1 MTLVTCE
8 GTDFCQLSEEI
19 LTRGASL
26 HFRARGNSMRPFIKD
41 GDVLVITPVDISEV
55 QRGDVILF
63 RQGERALVH
72 RLVSRRGEEGETLIV
87 KGDAHLRPDPPL
99 QADLVL
105 GKVTRVRRDGRR
117 VNLDRGVLR
126 WAGVRLWGTPPFWG
140 SRVYHLLTKAQR
152 GLAQVAGWAAGW
164 GKSPKQHDDVP

>member
-26 HFRARGNSMRPFIKD
+26 RFKAKGNSMRPFIKD
-41 GDVLVITPVDISEV
+41 GDVLVITPVDFSEV

-72 RLVSRRGEEGETLIV
+72 RLVSRRGDEGEILIV
-87 KGDAHLRPDPPL
+87 KGDAYLSPDPPL
-99 QADLVL
+99 HADQVL
-105 GKVTRVRRDGRR
+105 GKVTRVGRDGRR
-117 VNLDRGVLR
+117 VNLDRGVWR

-140 SRVYHLLTKAQR
+140 SRVYHLLTQAQR

-164 GKSPKQHDDVP
+164 GKSAKQHVDVP